1 MISVRVGDCDVDIL
15 PFVNG
20 LQSEADKVR
29 DAYGKHEAYGI
40 AMSIEGVQALE
51 HREELDDDFGVSEL
65 DLVYA
70 NKMER
75 FGTVEMP
82 SPAVCVLVDLCKEN
96 GTPLIPLDMNDADF
110 TELYCNTVKTL
121 DFVKEHRHAKKGM
134 KKTFDASTPEELA
147 VQWDDFVNEI
157 GSYHEVSRKREE
169 YLAEQISDVAKY
181 RKSLLV
187 LLEVERCD
195 GVVALLEKR

>member
-20 LQSEADKVR
+20 LQTEADKVR
-29 DAYGKHEAYGI
+29 DAYGRHEAYGI

-51 HREELDDDFGVSEL
+51 NREGLDEDFGVSEL

-75 FGTVEMP
+75 FGTVEIP
-82 SPAVCVLVDLCKEN
+82 SPAACVLVDLCKEN
-96 GTPLIPLDMNDADF
+96 GTGLIPLDMNDADF
-110 TELYCNTVKTL
+110 TELYCSTVKTL

-134 KKTFDASTPEELA
+134 KKAFDAGTPEELA
-147 VQWDDFVNEI
+147 IQWDEFVNEI
-157 GSYHEVSRKREE
+157 GSYREVSRKREE
-169 YLAEQISDVAKY
+169 YIAEQISDVAKY

-195 GVVALLEKR
+195 GVLALLERR